1 MLGGSHKLKDVGG
14 YYCHMEAREEEVF
27 FIFPFFSYTTL
38 RVHTTM
44 VPLSTNNKLFFL
56 DGFHPSLSSFVWRR
70 YSAYSTTSP
79 FSCWA
84 LLLLRWSCHKK
95 VDVWIKISVHI
106 YYSTT
111 VADNQ
116 TTSFYS
122 GFLKFQAGEVWFV
135 VLSDI
140 QMFPLPFLKKVW
152 HFLHFY
158 QNKKWKVLVG
168 KLERTCQNSPI
179 NISSTE
185 CKEDGKLS
193 ITFVCWAFLGQFWT
207 NLPLTTSSA
216 PSEMRESFVAKLL
229 GVTWHCQTP
238 SSYSKLASKMRKL
251 QSPVSGDPDH
261 SYLPGKMPTGFPSL
275 SHRHSPFFSK
285 ITQGITTLPCGLTSW
300 YLGCSD
306 HSWTD
311 TAVPGKRG

>member
-1 MLGGSHKLKDVGG
+1 
-14 YYCHMEAREEEVF
+14 MEAREEEVF
-27 FIFPFFSYTTL
+27 LYSLFFSYTTL

-106 YYSTT
+106 YYSTM

-116 TTSFYS
+116 TTSFYG

-158 QNKKWKVLVG
+158 QNKKV
-168 KLERTCQNSPI
+168 
-179 NISSTE
+179 
-185 CKEDGKLS
+185 
-193 ITFVCWAFLGQFWT
+193 
-207 NLPLTTSSA
+207 
-216 PSEMRESFVAKLL
+216 ESFGRKVGTDL
-229 GVTWHCQTP
+229 
-238 SSYSKLASKMRKL
+238 SK
-251 QSPVSGDPDH
+251 
-261 SYLPGKMPTGFPSL
+261 
-275 SHRHSPFFSK
+275 
-285 ITQGITTLPCGLTSW
+285 
-300 YLGCSD
+300 
-306 HSWTD
+306 
-311 TAVPGKRG
+311 